1 MRTDHKTI
9 ASIASLLCDRALER
23 PDAPALLAPG
33 RPPLTFA
40 GLWEQ
45 SRDLAGRLESL
56 GASHSTRVAI
66 VVPNGPEAAAAFL
79 GVAACAPCVPLNPA
93 ARTSEFR
100 FYLEDTRAQVL
111 IVRKGDRGPARS
123 VADELGVRVVEIEV
137 HAADEA
143 GRVRLSPGVVERG
156 RMPGF
161 SAPDDIAL
169 VLYTSGTTAGPK
181 MVPLTHANLTASA
194 GNIARHLALSPA
206 DRCLNV
212 MPLFHIHGL
221 VGALLASLTGG
232 GSVVCTPGFSPE
244 HVFDWLE
251 ESEATWYTA
260 VPTMH
265 QEVLA
270 RVAANRE
277 TIGRCRLRF
286 IRSSSAA
293 LAPEVMSGVE
303 RAFNV
308 PVIEAFGMTEAS
320 HQIASNPLPPGRRV
334 PGSVGVAAGAEIAI
348 MDPSGRLLAAGETG
362 EIVVRGPG
370 VAGGYEGNADANA
383 TAFRDG
389 WFRTGDL
396 GRLDHDGYLFITS
409 RLKEIVNRG
418 GEKISP
424 REIDEVLLEH
434 PGVAQAAAFAVPHPS
449 LGEDLAAAVVLR
461 PGSCADQSE
470 LREFL
475 FSRLSDFKVPSQIV
489 FVETLPT
496 GNTGKVQRT
505 TLHEKLGALLHR
517 PFVAPK
523 REIER
528 SVEAIFREVLECGPL
543 SIHDNFFAL
552 GGDSLKGI
560 RVVARINA
568 DHGLQLPAVSLF
580 RHPSIAEM
588 ALSIERSAAL
598 HREEEAALS
607 AEIQALSD
615 EEVERLLRES
625 NEQPRR

>member
-1 MRTDHKTI
+1 MRTDHKAI
-9 ASIASLLCDRALER
+9 ASIGSLLRDRALER

-66 VVPNGPEAAAAFL
+66 VIPNGPAAAAAFL

-111 IVRKGDRGPARS
+111 IVLKGDRGPARS
-123 VADELGVRVVEIEV
+123 VADELGVKVVEIEV

-143 GRVRLSPGVVERG
+143 GRVRFSPGVAERG

-244 HVFDWLE
+244 RVFDWLE

-277 TIGRCRLRF
+277 AIGRCRLRF

-348 MDPSGRLLAAGETG
+348 MDPSGRPLAAGETG
-362 EIVVRGPG
+362 EIVVRGRG
-370 VAGGYEGNADANA
+370 VTGGYEGNADANA

-424 REIDEVLLEH
+424 REIDEALLEH
-434 PGVAQAAAFAVPHPS
+434 PSVAQAAAFAVPHPS
-449 LGEDLAAAVVLR
+449 LGEDLAVAVVLR
-461 PGSCADQSE
+461 PGSRADQSE

-517 PFVAPK
+517 PFVAPEK
-523 REIER
+523 EIER
-528 SVEAIFREVLECGPL
+528 SVEAIFREVLECGSL

-560 RVVARINA
+560 RVIARINA

-588 ALSIERSAAL
+588 AMSIERSAAL

>member
-1 MRTDHKTI
+1 MRTDHKTT
-9 ASIASLLCDRALER
+9 ASIASLLRDRALER

-66 VVPNGPEAAAAFL
+66 VIPNGPAAAAAFL

-93 ARTSEFR
+93 ARTPEFR

-111 IVRKGDRGPARS
+111 IVLKGDRGPARS
-123 VADELGVRVVEIEV
+123 VADELGVKVVEIEV

-277 TIGRCRLRF
+277 AIGRCRLRF

-348 MDPSGRLLAAGETG
+348 MDPSGRPLAAGETG
-362 EIVVRGPG
+362 EIVVRGRG
-370 VAGGYEGNADANA
+370 VTGGYEGNADANA

-396 GRLDHDGYLFITS
+396 GRLDRDGYLFITS

-424 REIDEVLLEH
+424 REIDEALLEH
-434 PGVAQAAAFAVPHPS
+434 PSVAQAAAFAVPHPS
-449 LGEDLAAAVVLR
+449 LGEDLVVAVVLR
-461 PGSCADQSE
+461 PGSRADQSE

-517 PFVAPK
+517 PFVAPEK
-523 REIER
+523 EIER

-560 RVVARINA
+560 RVIARINA
-568 DHGLQLPAVSLF
+568 DHGLQLPVVSLF

-588 ALSIERSAAL
+588 AMSIERSAAL

>member
-1 MRTDHKTI
+1 
-9 ASIASLLCDRALER
+9 
-23 PDAPALLAPG
+23 
-33 RPPLTFA
+33 
-40 GLWEQ
+40 
-45 SRDLAGRLESL
+45 
-56 GASHSTRVAI
+56 
-66 VVPNGPEAAAAFL
+66 
-79 GVAACAPCVPLNPA
+79 
-93 ARTSEFR
+93 
-100 FYLEDTRAQVL
+100 
-111 IVRKGDRGPARS
+111 
-123 VADELGVRVVEIEV
+123 
-137 HAADEA
+137 
-143 GRVRLSPGVVERG
+143 
-156 RMPGF
+156 
-161 SAPDDIAL
+161 
-169 VLYTSGTTAGPK
+169 
-181 MVPLTHANLTASA
+181 
-194 GNIARHLALSPA
+194 
-206 DRCLNV
+206 
-212 MPLFHIHGL
+212 
-221 VGALLASLTGG
+221 
-232 GSVVCTPGFSPE
+232 
-244 HVFDWLE
+244 VFDWLE

-277 TIGRCRLRF
+277 AIGRCRLRF

-348 MDPSGRLLAAGETG
+348 MDPSGRPLAAGETG
-362 EIVVRGPG
+362 EIVVRGRG
-370 VAGGYEGNADANA
+370 VTGGYEGNADANA

-396 GRLDHDGYLFITS
+396 GRLDRDGYLFITS

-424 REIDEVLLEH
+424 REIDEALLEH
-434 PGVAQAAAFAVPHPS
+434 PSVAQAAAFAVPHPT
-449 LGEDLAAAVVLR
+449 LGEDLVVAVVLR
-461 PGSCADQSE
+461 PGSRADQSE

-517 PFVAPK
+517 PFVAPE

-528 SVEAIFREVLECGPL
+528 SVEAIFREVLECGSL

-560 RVVARINA
+560 RVIARINA

-588 ALSIERSAAL
+588 AMSIERSAAL

-607 AEIQALSD
+607 AEIQGLSD

>member
-1 MRTDHKTI
+1 LR
-9 ASIASLLCDRALER
+9 DRALER

-66 VVPNGPEAAAAFL
+66 VIPNGPEAAAAFL

-93 ARTSEFR
+93 ARTSEVR

-123 VADELGVRVVEIEV
+123 VADELGVKVVEIEV

-143 GRVRLSPGVVERG
+143 GRVRLSRGVVERG

-251 ESEATWYTA
+251 ESGATWYTA

-277 TIGRCRLRF
+277 AIGRCRLRF

-348 MDPSGRLLAAGETG
+348 MDPSGRLLEAGETG
-362 EIVVRGPG
+362 EIVVRGRG
-370 VAGGYEGNADANA
+370 VTGGYEGNADANA

-396 GRLDHDGYLFITS
+396 GRLDHDRYLFITS

-424 REIDEVLLEH
+424 REIDEALLEH
-434 PGVAQAAAFAVPHPS
+434 PSVAQAAAFAVPHPS
-449 LGEDLAAAVVLR
+449 LGEDLAVAVVLR
-461 PGSCADQSE
+461 PGSRAEQSE

-517 PFVAPK
+517 PFVAPEK
-523 REIER
+523 EIER
-528 SVEAIFREVLECGPL
+528 SVEAIFREVLGCGSL

-560 RVVARINA
+560 RVIARINA

-580 RHPSIAEM
+580 RHPSIAEIAM
-588 ALSIERSAAL
+588 SIERSAAL
-598 HREEEAALS
+598 HREEEAALT